1 MSQDRAAVRERAEA
15 VLRRL
20 AGEHARLREDQ
31 WRAIEALVVDR
42 RRVLCVQRTGWGK
55 SAVYFVATALLR
67 DRDRPL
73 GATTTVDD
81 APSAES
87 TPTASTPTAGTGP
100 ARSIPAT
107 GAPSAASTP
116 AAGIPA
122 TGTAATGAP
131 AAGTLAG
138 STTAGTD
145 DALPGDSVG
154 PTVIVSPLLALMRN
168 QVESAARAG
177 IRARTINSANLEEW
191 DAITAEIH
199 AGAVDVLL
207 ISPERLNNPDF
218 RDGVLPKLA
227 ATTGLLVVDE
237 AHCVS
242 DWGHD
247 FRPDYRR
254 LRTFLGNL
262 PAGTPVLATT
272 ATANARVTEDVAE
285 QLGTELAGPT
295 DLGEGEH
302 ARTGH
307 GRRADVLVL
316 RGSLDRESLRLGVLD
331 LPSPAHRLAWL
342 ADHLDRLPGSG
353 IVYTLTVAAAGET
366 AEFLRSRGYAVAA
379 YTGQA
384 DDADRRAAEQDLLD
398 NKIKALVAT
407 SALGMGFDKPDLG
420 FVVHLGAPPS
430 PIAYYQQVGR
440 AGRAVEHA
448 EVLLLPGAEDA
459 AIWRY
464 FASLAFPPEEQV
476 RAVLAALHTD
486 RPLSTQALEP
496 LVDLRRARLELMLK
510 VLDVD
515 GAVRRVRGGWLATGE
530 PWTYDEARL
539 RRVAA
544 ARTAEQQAMREYA
557 ATSGC
562 RMRYLRE
569 CLDDAGATDC
579 GRCDRC
585 AGPLFTADVSAA
597 ALTAA
602 QTFLGRPGVEI
613 PPKKLWPTGM
623 EAVGVPLKG
632 RIVPAE
638 QALPGRAVG
647 RLSDLGWGGRLRE
660 LVGPDASDVAVPE
673 DVTAAVVEVLKAWA
687 HGDDPWP
694 RRPVAVVA
702 AGSRRH
708 PRLVGS
714 LAERIAGVGRLPL
727 LGQLPPAVAGGGARG
742 NSAQRVR
749 ALHDAFTVPDGLAA
763 TLAGLDGPVL
773 LVDGLVDSG
782 WTMTLL
788 ARALRRAG
796 APDVLP
802 LALAL
807 AG

>member
-67 DRDRPL
+67 ERDR
-73 GATTTVDD
+73 AAD
-81 APSAES
+81 AGSAVE
-87 TPTASTPTAGTGP
+87 ADAYR
-100 ARSIPAT
+100 A
-107 GAPSAASTP
+107 
-116 AAGIPA
+116 AAGA
-122 TGTAATGAP
+122 
-131 AAGTLAG
+131 
-138 STTAGTD
+138 
-145 DALPGDSVG
+145 VG

-177 IRARTINSANLEEW
+177 IRARTINSANLDEW
-191 DAITAEIH
+191 DEVTAEIH

-227 ATTGLLVVDE
+227 GTTGLLVVDE

-262 PAGTPVLATT
+262 PTGTPVLATT
-272 ATANARVTEDVAE
+272 ATANTRVTTDVAE
-285 QLGTELAGPT
+285 QLS
-295 DLGEGEH
+295 
-302 ARTGH
+302 TGD
-307 GRRADVLVL
+307 GSDTLVL
-316 RGSLDRESLRLGVLD
+316 RGTLDRESLRLGVLD

-366 AEFLRSRGYAVAA
+366 TEFLRSRGYPVAA

-476 RAVLAALHTD
+476 RAVLAALHPE
-486 RPLSTQALEP
+486 RPISTQALEP

-530 PWTYDEARL
+530 PWVYDEARL

-557 ATSGC
+557 TTPGC

-569 CLDDAGATDC
+569 CLDDVEAADC

-585 AGPLFTADVSAA
+585 AGPLFASEVSTTAES
-597 ALTAA
+597 AA

-613 PPKKLWPTGM
+613 PPKKLWPTGLD
-623 EAVGVPLKG
+623 AVGVPLKG
-632 RIVPAE
+632 RIAPAE

-647 RLSDLGWGGRLRE
+647 RLSDLGWGGRLRD
-660 LVGPDASDVAVPE
+660 LVGPESADVPVPD
-673 DVTAAVVEVLKAWA
+673 DVSAAVVEVLKAWA
-687 HGDDPWP
+687 HGDSPWP

-702 AGSRRH
+702 AGSRRRA
-708 PRLVGS
+708 RLVGS
-714 LAERIAGVGRLPL
+714 LAEQIATVGRLPL
-727 LGQLPPAVAGGGARG
+727 LGQLPPAAPSAHGARG

-749 ALHDAFTVPDGLAA
+749 ALHDAFTVPADLADA
-763 TLAGLDGPVL
+763 LAGLDGPVL
-773 LVDGLVDSG
+773 LVDDLVDSG

-788 ARALRRAG
+788 TRALRRAG

-802 LALAL
+802 LALAI

>member
-1 MSQDRAAVRERAEA
+1 MSQDRTAVRERAEA

-67 DRDRPL
+67 ERDQ
-73 GATTTVDD
+73 G
-81 APSAES
+81 
-87 TPTASTPTAGTGP
+87 
-100 ARSIPAT
+100 
-107 GAPSAASTP
+107 
-116 AAGIPA
+116 
-122 TGTAATGAP
+122 AATV
-131 AAGTLAG
+131 
-138 STTAGTD
+138 
-145 DALPGDSVG
+145 PGEEGRVPGEEGRPGGGVAG

-177 IRARTINSANLEEW
+177 IRARTINSANLDEW
-191 DAITAEIH
+191 DEITAEIH

-218 RDGVLPKLA
+218 RDTVLPKLA
-227 ATTGLLVVDE
+227 GTTGLLVVDE

-262 PAGTPVLATT
+262 PERTPVLATT
-272 ATANARVTEDVAE
+272 ATANARVTADVAE
-285 QLGTELAGPT
+285 QLGDA
-295 DLGEGEH
+295 
-302 ARTGH
+302 
-307 GRRADVLVL
+307 LVL

-366 AEFLRSRGYAVAA
+366 AEFLRSRGYAVAS

-384 DDADRRAAEQDLLD
+384 EDADRRAAEQDLLD

-440 AGRAVEHA
+440 AGRAVAHA

-476 RAVLAALHTD
+476 RAVLAALHPD

-496 LVDLRRARLELMLK
+496 IVDLRRARLELMLK

-530 PWTYDEARL
+530 PWVYDEARL
-539 RRVAA
+539 RRVAQ

-557 ATSGC
+557 TTPDC
-562 RMRYLRE
+562 RLRYLRE
-569 CLDDAGATDC
+569 CLDDAGAADC

-585 AGPLFTADVSAA
+585 AGPLFTADVSDV

-613 PPKKLWPTGM
+613 APKKLWPTGL

-632 RIVPAE
+632 RIAPAE

-647 RLSDLGWGGRLRE
+647 RLSDLGWGGRLRD
-660 LVGPDASDVAVPE
+660 LVGPEAADVAVPD
-673 DVTAAVVEVLKAWA
+673 DVAAAVVEVLKAWA
-687 HGDDPWP
+687 HGDERWP
-694 RRPVAVVA
+694 RRPVGVVA
-702 AGSRRH
+702 VGSRRR

-714 LAERIAGVGRLPL
+714 LAERIATVGRLPL
-727 LGQLPPAVAGGGARG
+727 LGQVTPGGAAAGGSRG

-749 ALHDAFTVPDGLAA
+749 ALHGALTVPDDLAGA
-763 TLAGLDGPVL
+763 LAGLDGPVL
-773 LVDGLVDSG
+773 LVDDLVDSG
-782 WTMTLL
+782 WTMTMA
-788 ARALRRAG
+788 ARELRRAG

-802 LALAL
+802 LALAV

>member
-1 MSQDRAAVRERAEA
+1 MGDERAAVRERAEA

-20 AGEHARLREDQ
+20 AGDHARLREDQ

-67 DRDRPL
+67 E
-73 GATTTVDD
+73 GG
-81 APSAES
+81 EH
-87 TPTASTPTAGTGP
+87 
-100 ARSIPAT
+100 
-107 GAPSAASTP
+107 
-116 AAGIPA
+116 
-122 TGTAATGAP
+122 
-131 AAGTLAG
+131 
-138 STTAGTD
+138 
-145 DALPGDSVG
+145 G

-168 QVESAARAG
+168 QVEAAARAG
-177 IRARTINSANLEEW
+177 IRARTINSANLDEW
-191 DAITAEIH
+191 DEITAEIQT
-199 AGAVDVLL
+199 GAVDVLL

-254 LRTFLGNL
+254 LRTFLAEL
-262 PAGTPVLATT
+262 PERTPVLATT
-272 ATANARVTEDVAE
+272 ATANTRVTQDVAE
-285 QLGTELAGPT
+285 QLGDA
-295 DLGEGEH
+295 
-302 ARTGH
+302 
-307 GRRADVLVL
+307 LVL
-316 RGSLDRESLRLGVLD
+316 RGTLDRESLRLGVLD

-342 ADHLDRLPGSG
+342 ADHLDQLPGSG

-366 AEFLRSRGYAVAA
+366 AEFLRSRGYPVSS
-379 YTGQA
+379 YTGQVE
-384 DDADRRAAEQDLLD
+384 DADRRAAEQDLLD

-448 EVLLLPGAEDA
+448 EVLLLPGVEDA

-464 FASLAFPPEEQV
+464 FASLAFPPEQQV

-496 LVDLRRARLELMLK
+496 LVDLRRTRLELMLK

-530 PWTYDEARL
+530 PWVYDEARL
-539 RRVAA
+539 RRVAE
-544 ARTAEQQAMREYA
+544 ARTVEQQAMREYA
-557 ATSGC
+557 TTPDC

-569 CLDDAGATDC
+569 CLDDAGAADC

-585 AGPLFTADVSAA
+585 ADPIFVADVSTA
-597 ALTAA
+597 ALAAA

-613 PPKKLWPTGM
+613 APKKLWPTGLD
-623 EAVGVPLKG
+623 AVGVPLKG
-632 RIVPAE
+632 RIAPAE

-647 RLSDLGWGGRLRE
+647 RLSDLGWGGRLRD
-660 LVGPDASDVAVPE
+660 LVGPEAPDAPVPDDVV
-673 DVTAAVVEVLKAWA
+673 AAVVEVLKAWA

-694 RRPVAVVA
+694 RRPVGVVA
-702 AGSRRH
+702 VGSRRR

-714 LAERIAGVGRLPL
+714 LAERIAAVGRLPL
-727 LGQLPPAVAGGGARG
+727 LGEVTPAGPGGPAGPRG

-749 ALHDAFTVPDGLAA
+749 ALHDTFTVPVDLADA
-763 TLAGLDGPVL
+763 VAGLDGPVL
-773 LVDGLVDSG
+773 LVDDLVDSG
-782 WTMTLL
+782 WTMTLV

-802 LALAL
+802 LALAV

>member
-1 MSQDRAAVRERAEA
+1 MSQDRMAVRDRAEA

-20 AGEHARLREDQ
+20 AGDHARLREDQ

-67 DRDRPL
+67 EH
-73 GATTTVDD
+73 G
-81 APSAES
+81 EH
-87 TPTASTPTAGTGP
+87 
-100 ARSIPAT
+100 
-107 GAPSAASTP
+107 
-116 AAGIPA
+116 
-122 TGTAATGAP
+122 
-131 AAGTLAG
+131 
-138 STTAGTD
+138 
-145 DALPGDSVG
+145 G

-168 QVESAARAG
+168 QVDSAARAG
-177 IRARTINSANLEEW
+177 IRARTINSANLDEW
-191 DAITAEIH
+191 DQITAEIN

-254 LRTFLGNL
+254 LRTFLANL
-262 PAGTPVLATT
+262 PERTPVLATT
-272 ATANARVTEDVAE
+272 ATANARVTRDVAE
-285 QLGTELAGPT
+285 QLGDA
-295 DLGEGEH
+295 
-302 ARTGH
+302 
-307 GRRADVLVL
+307 LVL
-316 RGSLDRESLRLGVLD
+316 RGTLDRESLRLGVLE

-353 IVYTLTVAAAGET
+353 IVYTLTVAAATET
-366 AEFLRSRGYAVAA
+366 ADFLRGRGWSVAS

-384 DDADRRAAEQDLLD
+384 EDADRRAAEQDLLD

-440 AGRAVEHA
+440 AGRAVDQA
-448 EVLLLPGAEDA
+448 EVLLLPGVEDA

-476 RAVLAALHTD
+476 RAVLAALDTD
-486 RPLSTQALEP
+486 RPISTQALEP
-496 LVDLRRARLELMLK
+496 VVDLRRARLELMLK

-530 PWTYDEARL
+530 PWVYDEARL
-539 RRVAA
+539 RRVAD
-544 ARTAEQQAMREYA
+544 ARAAEQRAMREYA
-557 ATSGC
+557 STAGC

-569 CLDDAGATDC
+569 GLDDTGAADC
-579 GRCDRC
+579 GRCDNC
-585 AGPLFTADVSAA
+585 AGPLFDAEVSAE

-602 QTFLGRPGVEI
+602 QTFLGRPGVQI
-613 PPKKLWPTGM
+613 APKKLWPTGM
-623 EAVGVPLKG
+623 DAVGVPLKG
-632 RIVPAE
+632 RIAPAE
-638 QALPGRAVG
+638 QALAGRAVG
-647 RLSDLGWGGRLRE
+647 RLSDLGWGGRLRS
-660 LVGPDASDVAVPE
+660 LVGPESPDGPVPDDVA
-673 DVTAAVVEVLKAWA
+673 AAVVEVLKAWA
-687 HGDDPWP
+687 HGDDRWP
-694 RRPVAVVA
+694 RRPAAVVA
-702 AGSRRH
+702 VGSRTR

-714 LAERIAGVGRLPL
+714 LAERIATVGRLPL
-727 LGQLPPAVAGGGARG
+727 LGTVVPTGPAGADGPRG

-749 ALHDAFTVPDGLAA
+749 ALHDAFHLPDELTDALPA
-763 TLAGLDGPVL
+763 LDGPVL
-773 LVDGLVDSG
+773 LVDDLVDSG
-782 WTMTLL
+782 WTMAMV
-788 ARALRRAG
+788 ARLLRRAG

-802 LALAL
+802 LALATV
-807 AG
+807 